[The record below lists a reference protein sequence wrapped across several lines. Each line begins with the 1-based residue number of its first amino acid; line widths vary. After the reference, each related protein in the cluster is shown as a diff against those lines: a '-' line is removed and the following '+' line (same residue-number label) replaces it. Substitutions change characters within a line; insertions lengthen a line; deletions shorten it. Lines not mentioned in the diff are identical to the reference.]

1 MNVHTLNL
9 AGKRV
14 FVVGPPPHVP
24 EEAPSRGSLRSLLA
38 GVPIHR
44 DDARAL
50 RLALDEVEVQ
60 AHSVLA
66 DLALAVVGVEVVLAE
81 VRDAKQRLSR

>member
-1 MNVHTLNL
+1 MRTVHNM

-14 FVVGPPPHVP
+14 FVVGPPPQVP
-24 EEAPSRGSLRSLLA
+24 EESPSRGSLRALLA

-50 RLALDEVEVQ
+50 GLALDEVEAQ
-60 AHSVLA
+60 GRSILA

-81 VRDAKQRLSR
+81 VKDARQRLPRR